1 MSSHIGILFGNS
13 FINVSMY
20 LNRIVSVDKWAK
32 SLNLCG
38 AILIVFVFTEWVT
51 HLTVLNAL
59 PCLSLS
65 HKF

>member
-1 MSSHIGILFGNS
+1 MIIFQHSSRDYGIIMSPHIGILFGNS

-38 AILIVFVFTEWVT
+38 AVLIVFVFTEWGT
-51 HLTVLNAL
+51 
-59 PCLSLS
+59 
-65 HKF
+65 